1 MGIRNNFAQQFTP
14 TCQFL
19 HALTMPLKYIGYTL
33 KHMIA
38 VNTVSVNQFVYRR
51 WKDTATNDMLEV
63 IRLVYATGCLGP
75 GHRLTHRFNVGVGK
89 DQSDP
94 VGSAVPSL

>member
-33 KHMIA
+33 KQMIA
-38 VNTVSVNQFVYRR
+38 VNTVSVNQLPILADRLEQNQVRR
-51 WKDTATNDMLEV
+51 AQIVLS
-63 IRLVYATGCLGP
+63 AAQ
-75 GHRLTHRFNVGVGK
+75 GHRSCP
-89 DQSDP
+89 DC
-94 VGSAVPSL
+94 A

>member
-51 WKDTATNDMLEV
+51 WKDTDTTDMLEV
-63 IRLVYATGCLGP
+63 IRLVYATGGAAI
-75 GHRLTHRFNVGVGK
+75 GHSG
-89 DQSDP
+89 
-94 VGSAVPSL
+94 

>member
-33 KHMIA
+33 KQMIA

-51 WKDTATNDMLEV
+51 WKDTATTDIVL
-63 IRLVYATGCLGP
+63 AT
-75 GHRLTHRFNVGVGK
+75 
-89 DQSDP
+89 
-94 VGSAVPSL
+94 